1 MKRIFSPYRICPI
14 GAHVDHQGGVVLGRT
29 LNIGTTLDYEPLDS
43 NEIRITSDQFGEA
56 IFFIDEIDHAHWVRY
71 AQAAA
76 NVLRPKR
83 GMKAYVTGSL
93 IGSGLS
99 SSASVGLAYLKA
111 LADANGIDLTAEQ
124 LVQLDFQLE
133 HDQLGL
139 QNGLLDPMAIIYGKR
154 DALLFM
160 DTVTGSVK
168 PILDSP
174 SADAAWIVAY
184 SGISR
189 ELTKSGF
196 NVRVAECHEAS
207 SLLNDGASILCDV
220 PRELFEE
227 KKNALTA
234 DMYQALAEALA
245 RAEADPAV
253 RVILI
258 SGAGGNFTAGN
269 DLADFLDHPPKDEDA
284 PVFRFLNAFAGLQ
297 KPFVAAVDGVAVG
310 VGTTVLLHCDLVY
323 AGASARFALPFANL
337 GRTPEAASSLLLPL
351 RAGHARAAEMLM
363 LGEVFSAQT
372 ALDSG
377 IVNAVLPDGQ
387 VLAHALERCRKL
399 ITQPA
404 ASLRLTKQ
412 LMKRSQQAL
421 IRETMG
427 TEAEIFRQRLVS
439 PEAKEA
445 FAAFFE
451 KRKPDF
457 SKFA

>member
-1 MKRIFSPYRICPI
+1 MTEAASNIVTEKL
-14 GAHVDHQGGVVLGRT
+14 QG
-29 LNIGTTLDYEPLDS
+29 
-43 NEIRITSDQFGEA
+43 
-56 IFFIDEIDHAHWVRY
+56 
-71 AQAAA
+71 
-76 NVLRPKR
+76 VLR
-83 GMKAYVTGSL
+83 V
-93 IGSGLS
+93 
-99 SSASVGLAYLKA
+99 
-111 LADANGIDLTAEQ
+111 
-124 LVQLDFQLE
+124 
-133 HDQLGL
+133 
-139 QNGLLDPMAIIYGKR
+139 
-154 DALLFM
+154 
-160 DTVTGSVK
+160 
-168 PILDSP
+168 
-174 SADAAWIVAY
+174 
-184 SGISR
+184 
-189 ELTKSGF
+189 EL
-196 NVRVAECHEAS
+196 RR
-207 SLLNDGASILCDV
+207 
-220 PRELFEE
+220 PE

-234 DMYQALAEALA
+234 AMYERLSRVFQEAA
-245 RAEADPAV
+245 TDTDV
-253 RVILI
+253 RVLLLHGQP
-258 SGAGGNFTAGN
+258 GAFTAGN
-269 DLADFLDHPPKDEDA
+269 DLGEFLNDPPSNEEA
-284 PVFRFLNAFAGLQ
+284 PVFRFLAAFRDFP
-297 KPFVAAVDGVAVG
+297 KPFMAAVTGVAVG
-310 VGTTVLLHCDLVY
+310 VGTTMLLHCDLVY

-337 GRTPEAASSLLLPL
+337 GLTPEAASSLLLPL